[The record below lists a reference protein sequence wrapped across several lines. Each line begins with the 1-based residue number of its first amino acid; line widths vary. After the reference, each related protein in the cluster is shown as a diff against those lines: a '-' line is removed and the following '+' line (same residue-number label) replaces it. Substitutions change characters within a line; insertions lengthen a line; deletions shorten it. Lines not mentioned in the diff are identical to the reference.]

1 MKMFVDE
8 KWRDGARN
16 IEVTSPWSGETLD
29 TVPDA
34 DDAAA
39 EAALASAARGARVMA
54 RMTAHDR
61 YQILMRAANL
71 CAAQAEQLAQTLSA
85 ETGKPIT
92 EARTEAGRGAEL
104 LRLAAFEG
112 SQLRGETLPLDA
124 APNAA
129 DKFGF
134 TVRAPCGVVVAITPF
149 NFPLLLVLHKIAPAL
164 ACGNAVVLKPAST
177 TPLCA
182 LRLTE
187 ILLEAG
193 LPANAL
199 QCITGGGAVLGR
211 KLCADARV
219 RKISFTGSTAVGEA
233 ITACAGIKKLSLELG
248 SASPT
253 LVMAD
258 ADIEQAAAA
267 TAVGGYVNAGQ
278 VCISLQRVLVERRVY
293 ADYLDAVRAP
303 VEGITVGAPDS
314 EATALSA
321 MIAEHE
327 AARVEGW
334 VNEAVAGG
342 ARLVTGGGRSGAVL
356 QPTVVADVTPGM
368 RLFSDEVFGPAV
380 AVTPVEDFA
389 DALRHANDSKYGLS
403 ASLFTRDLTAGIRF
417 ARAVES
423 GNVHLNWT
431 PLWRADLMPYG
442 GVKNSGIGRE
452 GVRYAVEE
460 MTEVKNIVV
469 HGVGV
474 GDVG

>member
-8 KWRDGARN
+8 RWRDGARS
-16 IEVTSPWSGETLD
+16 IKVTSPWSGETLD
-29 TVPDA
+29 QVPDA
-34 DDAAA
+34 DAADA
-39 EAALASAARGARVMA
+39 EAALAAAVRGAKVMA
-54 RMTAHDR
+54 RMPAHDR
-61 YQILMRAANL
+61 YRILMRAADL
-71 CAAQAEQLAQTLSA
+71 CDERTEALAQTLSA

-92 EARTEAGRGAEL
+92 EARTEAGRAAEL
-104 LRLAAFEG
+104 LRLSAFEG
-112 SQLRGETLPLDA
+112 SQMRGETLPLDA

-134 TVRAPCGVVVAITPF
+134 TLRQPCGVVVAITPF

-164 ACGNAVVLKPAST
+164 ASGNSVILKPASS

-182 LRLTE
+182 LQLVE

-193 LPANAL
+193 LPASAL
-199 QCITGGGAVLGR
+199 QCITGGGATLG
-211 KLCADARV
+211 KMLCADARV
-219 RKISFTGSTAVGEA
+219 RKISFTGSSEVGEQ

-253 LVMAD
+253 LVLAD
-258 ADIEQAAAA
+258 ADLEQVAAA

-303 VEGITVGAPDS
+303 VEGIVVGAPDD

-321 MIAEHE
+321 MIAERE
-327 AARVEGW
+327 AVRVHGW
-334 VNEAVAGG
+334 VREAVDGG
-342 ARLVTGGGRSGAVL
+342 ARLVTGGERDGAVL

-368 RLFSDEVFGPAV
+368 RLYRDEVFGPAV
-380 AVTPVEDFA
+380 AVTPVDDFA
-389 DALRHANDSKYGLS
+389 DALRHANDSRYGLS
-403 ASLFTRDLTAGIRF
+403 ASLFTRDLTRAMRF
-417 ARAVES
+417 ARLVES

-460 MTEVKNIVV
+460 MTEIKNIVV
-469 HGVGV
+469 HGVGA
-474 GDVG
+474 GDH

>member
-8 KWRDGARN
+8 KWRAGARR
-16 IEVTSPWSGETLD
+16 IAVTSPWSGETLD
-29 TVPDA
+29 EVPDA

-39 EAALASAARGARVMA
+39 EAALACAARGAKVMA
-54 RMTAHDR
+54 RMTAHAR
-61 YQILMRAANL
+61 YEILLRAADL
-71 CAAQAEQLAQTLSA
+71 CAARAEALAQTLSA

-134 TVRAPCGVVVAITPF
+134 TLRAPCGVVVAITPF

-164 ACGNAVVLKPAST
+164 ASGNSVILKPASA

-182 LRLTE
+182 LQLTE

-193 LPANAL
+193 LPGNAL
-199 QCITGGGAVLGR
+199 QCITGGGGRLG
-211 KLCADARV
+211 KILCSDKRV
-219 RKISFTGSTAVGEA
+219 RKISFTGSTEVGEA

-253 LVMAD
+253 LIMAD
-258 ADIEQAAAA
+258 ADLEQAAAA

-278 VCISLQRVLVERRVY
+278 VCISLQRVLVERPVY

-303 VEGITVGAPDS
+303 VEGIAVGAPQD

-321 MIAEHE
+321 MIAERE

-342 ARLVTGGGRSGAVL
+342 ARLVTGGGRDGAVL
-356 QPTVVADVTPGM
+356 QPTVVADVTPAM
-368 RLFSDEVFGPAV
+368 RLFRDEVFGPAV
-380 AVTPVEDFA
+380 AVTPVQDFR
-389 DALRHANDSKYGLS
+389 DALRHANDSRYGLS
-403 ASLFTRDLTAGIRF
+403 ASLFTRDITCAMRF

-460 MTEVKNIVV
+460 MTEIKNVVV

-474 GDVG
+474 EDVD